1 MKDRAAVKYER
12 ETMKRRRNET
22 RKRLIK
28 LWLECSSFE
37 EFDLKAAADIPDAD
51 RMDLFACRLYM
62 FSKNHPF
69 AYWLIW
75 IAVVPAPTVSSGVG
89 LGHLLWRTTGH
100 DFVHLGFLSGF
111 LLYALVFVLHS
122 AYMGIFMRTLEWAE
136 RGYPIDY

>member
-1 MKDRAAVKYER
+1 MNYGR
-12 ETMKRRRNET
+12 ETMKKRRNET

-37 EFDLKAAADIPDAD
+37 EFDLKAATDIPDAD

-69 AYWLIW
+69 AYWLIQ
-75 IAVVPAPTVSSGVG
+75 IAVVPTLTVGSGVE

-100 DFVHLGFLSGF
+100 DFVHFGFLFGF
-111 LLYALVFVLHS
+111 LLYILVFVLHS
-122 AYMGIFMRTLEWAE
+122 AYMGIFMRTLEWYE
-136 RGYPIDY
+136 RGCPIDY